1 MFQSWEVLV
10 HENPIFWCNA
20 IAREDVT
27 IRILRETWKEKK
39 GGQRKR
45 ERNGGGRGELIWL
58 GEEKQSLWSSRIYT
72 KKTWKAGLGSIPSG
86 CWFAPCRMPFLI
98 EVFKMLSMEKTE
110 RSWEEE
116 RGNWLFL
123 ITFHL
128 LNNARC
134 PWGISNLTL
143 SSCSQDLYFLLS
155 PPHCRAQDFNYRE
168 GEGIASV
175 WKASRAFFFFFCS
188 F

>member
-1 MFQSWEVLV
+1 MQCHSPGGCDYQDSERDLKRKEGRTKEEREKRGW
-10 HENPIFWCNA
+10 
-20 IAREDVT
+20 ARRT
-27 IRILRETWKEKK
+27 HLA
-39 GGQRKR
+39 
-45 ERNGGGRGELIWL
+45 GGGETISVEQQDLHQENVEGRP
-58 GEEKQSLWSSRIYT
+58 R
-72 KKTWKAGLGSIPSG
+72 SIPSG

-134 PWGISNLTL
+134 
-143 SSCSQDLYFLLS
+143 
-155 PPHCRAQDFNYRE
+155 H
-168 GEGIASV
+168 
-175 WKASRAFFFFFCS
+175 
-188 F
+188 